1 MTVLST
7 EVMAGQRLM
16 VGFDGTDFNDDLK
29 MLIGTLRVGGLILF
43 SRNLGTPD
51 QIRYLCRDCQSFAA
65 SCGLPPLFIAIDQ
78 EGGQVARLK
87 APFTLFPGNPAMK
100 NPTDAVHFARVTAM
114 ELKPLG
120 INMNMA
126 PALDVAPKGVDS
138 IMAGRAFGNDPGWV
152 SMMGTTVIDHF
163 QRRGIMAVAKHF
175 PGIGRTVLDSHLALP
190 DLDIDAKTLAD
201 TDLVPFK
208 AAIRGDVAGI
218 MLSHI
223 RYTGIDPVWPASLSP
238 AVTADLLRRKMGYQ
252 GVVMTDDLDMGAIK
266 PNHDIGTAIDQIL
279 TADVD
284 IALICHKGPDIEA
297 ACKKIRR
304 ALSDDPHIGRKG
316 RRSMDRILRL
326 KAAYLQ
332 GRWASRYGMAEGG
345 GSILEG

>member
-1 MTVLST
+1 MTDFST
-7 EVMAGQRLM
+7 AVMAGQRLM

-29 MLIGTLRVGGLILF
+29 FLIGTLQVGGLILF

-51 QIRYLCRDCQSFAA
+51 QIRHLCRDCQSFAA
-65 SCGLPPLFIAIDQ
+65 SSGLPPLFIAIDQ

-100 NPTDAVHFARVTAM
+100 NPTDAAHFARITAR
-114 ELKPLG
+114 ELTSLG

-126 PALDVAPKGVDS
+126 PVLDIAPKGGDS
-138 IMAGRAFGNDPGWV
+138 IMAGRAFGSDPDWV
-152 SMMGTTVIDHF
+152 STMGMSVVEHF

-190 DLDIDAKTLAD
+190 DLDIDVKALAD

-208 AAIRGDVAGI
+208 AAVHGDVAGI

-238 AVTADLLRRKMGYQ
+238 AVTADLLRGEMGYQ
-252 GVVMTDDLDMGAIK
+252 GVVITDDLDMGAIK
-266 PNHDIGTAIDQIL
+266 PNHSIDTAIDQIL

-297 ACKKIRR
+297 ACKKIRISLAADSR
-304 ALSDDPHIGRKG
+304 LQQMGRQ
-316 RRSMDRILRL
+316 SMDRILRL
-326 KAAYLQ
+326 KAWYLK
-332 GRWASRYGMAEGG
+332 GAWTSGYGIKEDGG
-345 GSILEG
+345 PILAG